1 MRWVYNLG
9 VNTIIIF
16 NHDPLQKNIVP
27 PPLETCLPRTIQ
39 RTTLFE
45 SLPNSLHNSFNKL
58 SQRRKTWKHF
68 PVQINCTQVL
78 QQHSYG
84 GGVSMSMPEHR
95 KNSQRFCFLNCLSQ
109 DVCRFQC
116 YCRSGPCDLYIQKA
130 SRFEILW
137 SLYVLVFWKNRQKP
151 FEDALVRTKEG
162 NFFQT
167 LSK

>member
-1 MRWVYNLG
+1 MKFHSISSSQLYGWLSKMGMMLFCLKQAMRWVYNLG
-9 VNTIIIF
+9 VNTIII

-84 GGVSMSMPEHR
+84 GGGCQCQCLNT
-95 KNSQRFCFLNCLSQ
+95 KKLLAFLNCLSQ

-116 YCRSGPCDLYIQKA
+116 YCRSGPCDLYI
-130 SRFEILW
+130 
-137 SLYVLVFWKNRQKP
+137 
-151 FEDALVRTKEG
+151 
-162 NFFQT
+162 
-167 LSK
+167 